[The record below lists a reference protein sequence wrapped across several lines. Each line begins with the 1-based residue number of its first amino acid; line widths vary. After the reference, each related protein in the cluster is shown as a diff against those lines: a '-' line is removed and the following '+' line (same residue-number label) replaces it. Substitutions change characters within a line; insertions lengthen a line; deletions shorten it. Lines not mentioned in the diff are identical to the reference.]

1 MVTCRTPPARR
12 GITVALRELRVSNLA
27 VIEEARLPFDEGFTV
42 LTGETGSGKSMCVN
56 ALRAALGGRLEPDA
70 VRSGAAAARVA
81 AVFDNPGPRL
91 RARRAEL
98 GIPDDDLITLSREVP
113 ASGRATCR
121 VDGALVSQAVLRELG
136 ELCVDVTA
144 QGTSHRMLR
153 RSWQRDVLDAFA
165 GRESA
170 GARAAT
176 AAAVQSWRSA
186 VDAVASAQRAAN
198 TGAAELQRARDLVDG
213 LGPIGIR
220 PGEDAE
226 LQGERLRLRHA
237 ARIAESAVSLA
248 EASGGDEQSAADRLA
263 AAIARGADLAS
274 ADPGLSTL
282 LEEADALVDRLR
294 ELALDA
300 RRHAG
305 DITVDEARLTAI
317 EERLD
322 TLARVTRRHGSL
334 EAALTEL
341 DRASALVAGVDGE
354 AGTIGSLEAAAEA
367 RRSEVAAAAGSLS
380 AMRASAARRLERA
393 VTAELR
399 SLELPHARFRVV
411 LTRSL
416 DVGGVDTGDGT
427 PVRCGP
433 SGIDEVDFRLAPNR
447 DSVPMPLDEGPSGGE
462 LGRLALALS
471 AVVSEDDAPVLVL
484 DEVDTGIGGETAARV
499 GDVLTRIGRTRQVI
513 AITHRP
519 EIAARAG
526 SHLTITKLERPGG
539 PAAAAAVVSGPER
552 VREIARLMS
561 GRTTEAALTRAAE
574 LLDEGASGDRGSPGV
589 RTM

>member
-1 MVTCRTPPARR
+1 M
-12 GITVALRELRVSNLA
+12 ALRELRVSNLA
-27 VIEEARLPFDEGFTV
+27 IIEEARLAFDDGFTV

-70 VRSGAAAARVA
+70 VRSGAVAARFA
-81 AVFDNPGPRL
+81 AVFDDPSPRL

-98 GIPDDDLITLSREVP
+98 GIADDDLLTLSREVP

-153 RSWQRDVLDAFA
+153 RSWQRDLLDAFG

-170 GARAAT
+170 VARAAT
-176 AAAVQSWRSA
+176 AAAVQSWRAA
-186 VDAVASAQRAAN
+186 VDALASARNAAS
-198 TGAAELQRARDLVDG
+198 TGAAELQRARDLVDD

-226 LQGERLRLRHA
+226 LQAERLRLRHA
-237 ARIAESAVSLA
+237 ARIAESAVALA
-248 EASGGDEQSAADRLA
+248 EASGGDEHSAADRLA
-263 AAIARGADLAS
+263 EAIARGADLA
-274 ADPGLSTL
+274 AVDPGLATL
-282 LEEADALVDRLR
+282 LEDADALVDRLR
-294 ELALDA
+294 ELGLDA

-305 DITVDEARLTAI
+305 EIVVDDARLTAV

-322 TLARVTRRHGSL
+322 TLARITRRHGSL
-334 EAALTEL
+334 EAALKNL
-341 DRASALVAGVDGE
+341 DRASALVSSIDGE
-354 AGTIGSLEAAAEA
+354 VGSIGSLEAAAEA
-367 RRSEVAAAAGSLS
+367 RRSEAATAAATLS
-380 AMRASAARRLERA
+380 AARTSAARRLERA

-399 SLELPHARFRVV
+399 SLELPHARFRAV
-411 LTRSL
+411 LTRTM

-427 PVRCGP
+427 PVRCGL

-499 GDVLTRIGRTRQVI
+499 GDVLARIGRTRQVI

-519 EIAARAG
+519 EIAARAA
-526 SHLTITKLERPGG
+526 SHLTITKTDRSGG
-539 PAAAAAVVSGPER
+539 PTAIAAAVSGPER
-552 VREIARLMS
+552 IREIARLMS
-561 GRTTEAALTRAAE
+561 GRTTDAALTRAAE
-574 LLDEGASGDRGSPGV
+574 LLEEGASGDRGTPGV